1 MITGI
6 RNAPVD
12 SSLNESAAAVVA
24 AADILVRLADCTAA
38 IVAAD
43 IVELAADTVADI
55 AAAYIAV
62 AACRAYT
69 AVPDQ

>member
-12 SSLNESAAAVVA
+12 SSLNESAAAAVV
-24 AADILVRLADCTAA
+24 ADILVHLADCTAA
-38 IVAAD
+38 IVAAG